1 MKTPAFANPSIQ
13 SFWFWN
19 VLNGGRSMRSGSAVA
34 TMIERLSAGMVN
46 CPRWKTPFENGV
58 SILRSSVPQNMP
70 ASARSTMP
78 RPMVAM
84 TIENC
89 G

>member
-1 MKTPAFANPSIQ
+1 MATPMRKT
-13 SFWFWN
+13 
-19 VLNGGRSMRSGSAVA
+19 GRSNRARRRAARRHDDREIVGGDDERAELVDAV
-34 TMIERLSAGMVN
+34 G
-46 CPRWKTPFENGV
+46 KGV
-58 SILRSSVPQNMP
+58 SMRRSSVPQNMP

-84 TIENC
+84 TMENC